1 MIEASGLVK
10 LYGIH
15 AALRG
20 VSLEVPAGQ
29 VLTILGH
36 NGSGKTTLVRL
47 LATLARPTAGRGR
60 IAGHDLVD
68 ARDEVRRLVAVVGHS
83 THLYDDLTPRENL
96 AFAEALAGRRAD
108 GARIEAALARVGLDG
123 QASTR
128 VRALSSGLRRRV
140 ALARAVLREPRVLL
154 LDEAFSGLDQDSTKR
169 LEDYLLA
176 FKAGGGAA
184 VVVTHSLGRALA
196 IADRVAILAGGRIA
210 AEAARA
216 SLTEEALQRLY
227 LGATEASA

>member
-1 MIEASGLVK
+1 MIETSGLVK
-10 LYGIH
+10 LYGSH

-20 VSLEVPAGQ
+20 VSLDVAAGQ

-36 NGSGKTTLVRL
+36 NGSGKTTLVRI

-60 IAGHDLVD
+60 IGGHDLIGG
-68 ARDEVRRLVAVVGHS
+68 RDDIRRLVAVVGHS

-96 AFAEALAGRRAD
+96 AFAEALVGRRTD
-108 GARIEAALARVGLDG
+108 GARIDAALARVGLDG
-123 QASTR
+123 QADTR
-128 VRALSSGLRRRV
+128 VRSLSSGLRRRV
-140 ALARAVLREPRVLL
+140 ALARAMLREPRVLL
-154 LDEAFSGLDQDSTKR
+154 LDEAFSGLDQDSTRR
-169 LEDYLLA
+169 LEDYLHA
-176 FKAGGGAA
+176 FKAAGGSA

-216 SLTEEALQRLY
+216 SLTEDALQRLY
-227 LGATEASA
+227 LGASEASA

>member
-1 MIEASGLVK
+1 MIETTGLVK
-10 LYGIH
+10 LYGTH

-20 VSLEVPAGQ
+20 VSLDVPAGQ

-60 IAGHDLVD
+60 IGGHDLID
-68 ARDEVRRLVAVVGHS
+68 GRDDVRRLVAVVGHS

-96 AFAEALAGRRAD
+96 AFAESLVGRRVD
-108 GARIEAALARVGLDG
+108 RSRIDATLGRVGLDG
-123 QASTR
+123 QADTR
-128 VRALSSGLRRRV
+128 VRTLSSGLRRRV
-140 ALARAVLREPRVLL
+140 ALARAMLREPQLLL
-154 LDEAFSGLDQDSTKR
+154 LDEAFAGLDHDSTKR
-169 LEDYLLA
+169 LEDYLHA
-176 FKAGGGAA
+176 FKAQGGTA

-210 AEAARA
+210 AEATRA
-216 SLTEEALQRLY
+216 SLTEDALQRLY
-227 LGATEASA
+227 LSATDAGA